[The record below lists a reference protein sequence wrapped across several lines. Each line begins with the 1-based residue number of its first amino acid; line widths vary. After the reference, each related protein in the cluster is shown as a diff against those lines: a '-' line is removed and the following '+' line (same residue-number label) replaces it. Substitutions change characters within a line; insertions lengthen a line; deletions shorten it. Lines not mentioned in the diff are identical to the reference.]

1 MSSPVRCR
9 CTDTHHEPLPAAGAA
24 SDCAVVRVVVA
35 PSFSPHLRRT
45 YSYTLAAASWH
56 HRRIPTC
63 NASRVSITTSTY
75 GLRCMVSMHSATPAR
90 GAAAGGTLDP
100 EPGWRAVSRRPP
112 SPSRR
117 MCLPACCSSSTQW
130 RRVTHSAHC
139 SGQRPASRLVARAAL
154 LQHSAYYCIC

>member
-45 YSYTLAAASWH
+45 YSYTLAAASHGIIVASHLQCEPRIYH
-56 HRRIPTC
+56 HQHVRAPVHGLHALCHPRARRG
-63 NASRVSITTSTY
+63 SR
-75 GLRCMVSMHSATPAR
+75 
-90 GAAAGGTLDP
+90 GTLDP